1 MFMRGKILLLKI
13 IIFNFI
19 KRKSLF
25 IFYIESKRLNDKSY
39 SVFSKQM
46 QNYSVKNQN
55 LLNLDTNKSPIRKYI
70 TPNLTPINR
79 NINNNN
85 NIIKD
90 KNFNV
95 NDNNN
100 SNNVSKSTEKA
111 SHKSQSNLPFKTD
124 GEFSNLLALVTNANQ
139 MNNANNSINIDNNR
153 FKSAKN
159 MNVNNNIND
168 LNLNL
173 NNMQIK
179 ESSRSL
185 NKNIFNEKIKVNSSN
200 EEGKTMVMAKDSEV
214 LLPSTLNNIFNENK
228 AEEIKEQIYK
238 TKKKEI
244 FRKVLSFG
252 KKAAELFTN
261 EKYTVIFVDKKE
273 EIVELDNK
281 SIIISK
287 PLIKNNEIFIE
298 NKSFLENIPD
308 MSFEEDSVNHFNEK
322 NLKKEEVISFTFES
336 IYQNIN
342 TITNMKY
349 SKNRI
354 YQEKTIKFLKKLE
367 SKPNTSISSK
377 DNKNSFSNSLSDND
391 NSVSIYSP
399 SKKNSKETSNISVKS
414 PKKLD
419 LLKLFSDSFDSKEE
433 SNIKFGQIVNKT
445 KHRQKN
451 KKKDKKIEEQK
462 FTVGNSVFSRGD
474 LGTNSNIHEYQS
486 LKPIHAIN
494 LESPKI
500 HSVKRSRGSK
510 NFKRNSNITF
520 KNDTINDYN
529 NSINEKLGSP
539 FSKKKRFSN
548 LEKGKSK
555 RPSEQKSS
563 IFAGLES
570 SNNIK
575 ASKTAKKNFLRF
587 EIDNNKIA
595 IYLKISQ
602 TLMKDIQKQ
611 VHILLKASKN

>member
-85 NIIKD
+85 NNNIIKD

-124 GEFSNLLALVTNANQ
+124 GEFSNLLALVTNAKQ

-399 SKKNSKETSNISVKS
+399 SKKIVKKH
-414 PKKLD
+414 PIYPLRV
-419 LLKLFSDSFDSKEE
+419 LKS
-433 SNIKFGQIVNKT
+433 
-445 KHRQKN
+445 
-451 KKKDKKIEEQK
+451 
-462 FTVGNSVFSRGD
+462 
-474 LGTNSNIHEYQS
+474 
-486 LKPIHAIN
+486 
-494 LESPKI
+494 
-500 HSVKRSRGSK
+500 
-510 NFKRNSNITF
+510 
-520 KNDTINDYN
+520 
-529 NSINEKLGSP
+529 
-539 FSKKKRFSN
+539 
-548 LEKGKSK
+548 
-555 RPSEQKSS
+555 
-563 IFAGLES
+563 
-570 SNNIK
+570 
-575 ASKTAKKNFLRF
+575 
-587 EIDNNKIA
+587 
-595 IYLKISQ
+595 
-602 TLMKDIQKQ
+602 
-611 VHILLKASKN
+611 